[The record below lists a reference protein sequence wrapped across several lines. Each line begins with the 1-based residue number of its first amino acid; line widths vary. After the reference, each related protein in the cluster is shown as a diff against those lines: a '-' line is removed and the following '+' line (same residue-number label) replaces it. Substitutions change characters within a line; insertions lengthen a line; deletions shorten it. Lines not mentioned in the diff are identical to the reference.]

1 MARIGSLFPSSTFAS
16 PQALKLCQS
25 PFLLQPSSHMAVTA
39 IFLCLLLLPGSSSS
53 LYHEGQTL
61 SALAHAGRQTD
72 GEHYLALTLTGLR
85 AATCIP
91 SKMCPRA
98 PSSATLSLSLWAA
111 TAQALT
117 DHLSSDAKD
126 GDWPSSASLEAL
138 QWQAG
143 KELLYPLAYASAPA
157 KRECPEI
164 WARHG
169 LKPLPLEASESC
181 NTPPRLGDIGMG
193 DVGAD
198 IFEDCMLI
206 AGAAWE
212 ALYTVRSHPCARLVS
227 VSSSQT
233 CNSLPLSRATAPS
246 LES

>member
-1 MARIGSLFPSSTFAS
+1 M
-16 PQALKLCQS
+16 
-25 PFLLQPSSHMAVTA
+25 TA
-39 IFLCLLLLPGSSSS
+39 IFLCHLLLPGSSST

-98 PSSATLSLSLWAA
+98 PSSATLPHRLWAA
-111 TAQALT
+111 AAQALT
-117 DHLSSDAKD
+117 DHLSSEAKD

-157 KRECPEI
+157 ERECPDV

-169 LKPLPLEASESC
+169 LKPLPLEASESYH
-181 NTPPRLGDIGMG
+181 TPPRLGDNGMG

-198 IFEDCMLI
+198 KFKECISTV
-206 AGAAWE
+206 AAAWE
-212 ALYTVRSHPCARLVS
+212 ALYTVRSHPCAQLVS

-233 CNSLPLSRATAPS
+233 CNSLPLSRATGPS
-246 LES
+246 LESWEC